1 MPLPAAM
8 RAIAEKGDTPDEIYK
23 PVVYGDF
30 LLRKVGNN
38 FAIDVRGKH
47 D

>member
-1 MPLPAAM
+1 M
-8 RAIAEKGDTPDEIYK
+8 RAIARKGDTPHEVYE
-23 PVVYGDF
+23 PVAYGDF

-38 FAIDVRGKH
+38 FATDGRGKY

>member
-1 MPLPAAM
+1 M
-8 RAIAEKGDTPDEIYK
+8 AEKNDTPHKPEDYK

-30 LLRKVGNN
+30 LLRKVVNN
-38 FAIDVRGKH
+38 FAIDGRGKY

>member
-1 MPLPAAM
+1 M
-8 RAIAEKGDTPDEIYK
+8 RARVAQGKRDTPHEVYK

-38 FAIDVRGKH
+38 FATEGRGKY